1 MIDKDFIFRYNE
13 FVSIVMYQQLQ
24 LKKENFIDNWLAIMT
39 MVGSFYLT
47 TIHFKPKYIN
57 LSDLYI

>member
-13 FVSIVMYQQLQ
+13 LVSIVMYQQLQ

-47 TIHFKPKYIN
+47 TIHSKPKCIN